1 MTESSGEP
9 RQDGDTRADGAS
21 DVPELPRSLTF
32 RITRITL
39 LVILV
44 LAICMTPVAW
54 AAPWT
59 LSLYLIPL
67 VLIVWVLRA
76 RTVVTTDAISA
87 RMLRTRRVSWSEVR
101 SFRLDQRRW
110 LRAVLR
116 DDAGAGSPREVL
128 LPAVR
133 VRDLPRLAA
142 MSGGRLP
149 DLTATTDS
157 KTTGSKTTEPHSTD
171 SESTRS
177 AATEDDSGESGD

>member
-1 MTESSGEP
+1 M
-9 RQDGDTRADGAS
+9 RADGAP

-39 LVILV
+39 LVIFV

-76 RTVVTTDAISA
+76 RTVVTADAISA
-87 RMLRTRRVSWSEVR
+87 RMLRTRRVPWSEVR

-116 DDAGAGSPREVL
+116 DDAEAGSTREVL

-157 KTTGSKTTEPHSTD
+157 ETTDSKT
-171 SESTRS
+171 TRS
-177 AATEDDSGESGD
+177 AATEDDPGESGD